1 MEEWAGG
8 VERRKF
14 RALDDGIFIS
24 SDEKKNYRC
33 EGKCDKMMKMFSA
46 MGEKRV
52 EWVDDIITLYIFA
65 ELSQNHYIF
74 IKKKPIAFYTSL
86 PLI

>member
-52 EWVDDIITLYIFA
+52 EWVDD
-65 ELSQNHYIF
+65 
-74 IKKKPIAFYTSL
+74 
-86 PLI
+86 